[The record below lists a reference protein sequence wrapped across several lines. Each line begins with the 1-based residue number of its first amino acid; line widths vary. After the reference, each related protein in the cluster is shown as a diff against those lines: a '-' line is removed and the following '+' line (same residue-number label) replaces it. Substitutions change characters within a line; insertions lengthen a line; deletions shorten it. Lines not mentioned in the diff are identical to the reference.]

1 MRAGSNERGTC
12 ARRGASAS
20 CLVSARTVNLQGV
33 MRRELRLDAGETAY
47 AQVSPAVWLAKIQ
60 QAPSRW
66 FTLQKAVQYSVS
78 ASAVI
83 ENSMQRRVIASPI
96 AGLVPLSA

>member
-47 AQVSPAVWLAKIQ
+47 AQVTPAAGHGRNCAHAK
-60 QAPSRW
+60 
-66 FTLQKAVQYSVS
+66 
-78 ASAVI
+78 
-83 ENSMQRRVIASPI
+83 RRARADST
-96 AGLVPLSA
+96 S